1 MIQKIDKTME
11 ASESLSWPRMV
22 YSDQRLAMKPRKYL
36 SEVHFGVKMD
46 HILLYAYKIGLKI
59 FAIFRQASVSR
70 TYPCKLVGWS
80 VGHTFGFPISGQ

>member
-22 YSDQRLAMKPRKYL
+22 YGDQRLHWGLAMKPRKYL

-59 FAIFRQASVSR
+59 FAIFRHASVSR
-70 TYPCKLVGWS
+70 TYPCA
-80 VGHTFGFPISGQ
+80 